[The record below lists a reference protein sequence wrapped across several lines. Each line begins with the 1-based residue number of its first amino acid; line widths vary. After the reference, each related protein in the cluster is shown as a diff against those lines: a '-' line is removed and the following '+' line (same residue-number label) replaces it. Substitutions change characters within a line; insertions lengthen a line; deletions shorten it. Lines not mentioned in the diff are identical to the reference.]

1 MMSKLWYVA
10 RHEYERNVFKKSFI
24 LALVSVPLVLGG
36 TIGMIALMVALDNNS
51 APVGYVDHAGLLADP
66 IAASVGR
73 AEGGIEFISFPTDED
88 ARAALESKNIQAYY
102 VISPDYSE
110 TSRIELVYLKEPGE
124 NVSRAFHELI
134 RTSLLADQPS
144 EIAQRAVG
152 GSSVT
157 VRSPDGRREF
167 HGVPTL
173 GAVLPVLLSVA
184 FLFLLMM
191 SSGYLMQAV
200 VDEKENRTMEVLA
213 TSLPPLQLIGGKVV
227 GIVAIGLTQ
236 FAAWILVGV
245 LAILIGGNVLSIS
258 WLQHPGLD
266 WGPIMAVVAVAIP
279 SYVLASALMFTV
291 GSTVAQDHEGQQ
303 IGMLFFML
311 FMIPIYALVIIG
323 ETPDATASVVLSLL
337 PFTSLMTVGLRSLFS
352 VVPWWQ
358 VATSVAIQTT
368 CAAGALWLAARAFRL
383 GMLRYGQRLRIGEIF
398 GKGRAAPMGRNLP

>member
-1 MMSKLWYVA
+1 MMSKLWHVA

-24 LALVSVPLVLGG
+24 LALVSVPLLLGAN
-36 TIGMIALMVALDNNS
+36 IGLIALAVSLDNNS
-51 APVGYVDHAGLLADP
+51 APVGYVDHADLLTDP
-66 IAASVGR
+66 VPAPVGR
-73 AEGGIEFISFPTDED
+73 PEGGIEFISFPTDED

-124 NVSRAFHELI
+124 NVSREFHELI

-144 EIAQRAVG
+144 EIVQRAVG

-157 VRSPDGRREF
+157 VRSPDGSREF

-213 TSLPPLQLIGGKVV
+213 TSLSPLQLIGGKVV

-303 IGMLFFML
+303 IGLLFFML

-323 ETPDATASVVLSLL
+323 ETPDATPSVVLSLL

-398 GKGRAAPMGRNLP
+398 GKERAAPMGGNLP

>member
-24 LALVSVPLVLGG
+24 FALVSVPLVLGG

-66 IAASVGR
+66 IPAPVGR
-73 AEGGIEFISFPTDED
+73 PEGGIEFISFPTDED

-110 TSRIELVYLKEPGE
+110 TSRIEMVYLKEPGE

-134 RTSLLADQPS
+134 RTSLLADQPP

-184 FLFLLMM
+184 FLFLLLM

-213 TSLPPLQLIGGKVV
+213 TSLSPLQLIGGKVV

-236 FAAWILVGV
+236 FTAWILVGI

-258 WLQHPGLD
+258 WLQNPSLD
-266 WGPIMAVVAVAIP
+266 WGPILAVVAVAIP

-383 GMLRYGQRLRIGEIF
+383 GMLRYGQRLRIGEIL